1 MSTFLSAPHKGIFQ
15 NPLFPSRQMKRKRRE
30 AVHTLQKK
38 KREGRKAL
46 PLKVFLRCKR
56 RDYLYFALR
65 MGWFMNVEKKVTEIY
80 YFPFIRLKEKHLS
93 VPDWSKDT
101 SYISTINLS

>member
-1 MSTFLSAPHKGIFQ
+1 
-15 NPLFPSRQMKRKRRE
+15 MKRKS
-30 AVHTLQKK
+30 K
-38 KREGRKAL
+38 KRSSSYPSEKEEGRKEGFASESL
-46 PLKVFLRCKR
+46 PQMQR